1 MNEDTDARHARGFE
15 IPNTPRVPPP
25 PDMRP
30 EIVVH
35 TQDDDARAWLQVS
48 ANAWVRPLMFNPM
61 MGTWTDMMRAEGGQV
76 LVSHVAYTLASASGD
91 FEFRQ
96 VGVTQLKGI
105 DGEHPLFEVVWDR
118 ERGTESGSG
127 P

>member
-1 MNEDTDARHARGFE
+1 MRIGLSVGEPIREDE
-15 IPNTPRVPPP
+15 
-25 PDMRP
+25 DMY
-30 EIVVH
+30 
-35 TQDDDARAWLQVS
+35 
-48 ANAWVRPLMFNPM
+48 
-61 MGTWTDMMRAEGGQV
+61 GTSVIMASRIAAKAEGGQV